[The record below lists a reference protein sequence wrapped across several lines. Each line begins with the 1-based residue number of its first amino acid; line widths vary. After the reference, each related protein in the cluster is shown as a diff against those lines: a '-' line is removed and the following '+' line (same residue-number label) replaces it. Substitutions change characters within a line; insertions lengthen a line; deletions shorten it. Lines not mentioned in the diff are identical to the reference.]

1 MDVTE
6 RWWAIAG
13 SGGLLLLVGVLA
25 EQPRFIFPAAGLG
38 AWILGIAVVA
48 SESFTHSRTHTEID
62 YSIATDDAFVGTET
76 AVTLHVGRPPATAT
90 VPLTVAIDTPP
101 GVSIESGEPTIDLA
115 AGETDGETE
124 VTVSYSVAGQFD
136 FPPATV
142 SLTDPVGLY
151 QTQYH
156 YASTPKITVRP
167 QGSTLH
173 IGRGG
178 EGLQSAY
185 GQHQSDT
192 PGPGVATREL
202 REYLPGDDFQQID
215 WNATARLSE
224 TYIRETE
231 GETDRRTVLIVDHRS
246 RMERGKTGET
256 MLAYTRE
263 VASGIARAATDT
275 GDPLGLHTVGEHG
288 ITHTVQ
294 PSTTPQTYAR
304 VESLLYDLTP
314 TGDTTVPGTR
324 SARQAGQLADRLTA
338 DDGQFASVLAPYVTD
353 QTAYT
358 QRFREDP
365 LVNTVQQVGNE
376 VSGDGLL
383 VIITSDAEPA
393 KLREVVKTAIRSGG
407 QVLLF
412 LTPECLFEPPDLATL
427 DDTYEQYRAFEELRR
442 SLESH
447 PRVTVLE
454 IAPETRI
461 QTVLAHRQ
469 EKPTQVR

>member
-6 RWWAIAG
+6 RWWALAG
-13 SGGLLLLVGVLA
+13 SGGLLIVVGVLA
-25 EQPRFIFPAAGLG
+25 EQLRFVFPAAGLG
-38 AWILGIAVVA
+38 AWLLGVAVVS
-48 SESFTHSRTHTEID
+48 SESFTHSQQHTAID
-62 YSIATDDAFVGTET
+62 YSIATENAFVET
-76 AVTLHVGRPPATAT
+76 DTTVTLRVHRPPATAA
-90 VPLTVAIDTPP
+90 VPLSVTIETPP
-101 GVSIESGEPTIDLA
+101 GISIAAGEPTVSLP
-115 AGETDGETE
+115 AGVTESETE
-124 VTVSYSVAGQFD
+124 VTVAFAVAGQFE
-136 FPPATV
+136 FPPAMVTV
-142 SLTDPVGLY
+142 SDPVGLY

-156 YASTPKITVRP
+156 YTATPQITVRP
-167 QGSTLH
+167 QSPTLH

-178 EGLQSAY
+178 EGLHSAY
-185 GQHQSDT
+185 GQHRSDS
-192 PGPGVATREL
+192 PGPGVTTREL

-231 GETDRRTVLIVDHRS
+231 GETDRRTVLIVDHRG
-246 RMERGKTGET
+246 RMDGGEAGNT
-256 MLAYTRE
+256 MLAYARE
-263 VASGIARAATDT
+263 VASGIARAAADN
-275 GDPLGLHTVGEHG
+275 GDPLGLRTVGNHG

-294 PSTTPQTYAR
+294 PSMTPQTYAR
-304 VESLLYDLTP
+304 VEALLYDLTP

-324 SARQAGQLADRLTA
+324 SARQAGRLADRLAA
-338 DDGQFASVLAPYVTD
+338 DDGQFATVVAPYVTD

-358 QRFREDP
+358 HRLREDP

-383 VIITSDAEPA
+383 VIVTSDAEPA
-393 KLREVVKTAIRSGG
+393 KLREVVKMAIQSGG
-407 QVLLF
+407 QILIF
-412 LTPECLFEPPDLATL
+412 LTPECLFESSDLATL
-427 DDTYEQYRAFEELRR
+427 DDTYERYRTFEELRR
-442 SLESH
+442 TLDSH

>member
-6 RWWAIAG
+6 RWWAITG
-13 SGGLLLLVGVLA
+13 SGSLLLLVGILA
-25 EQPRFIFPAAGLG
+25 EQPRFVFPAAGLG
-38 AWILGIAVVA
+38 AWILGVAVVA
-48 SESFTHSRTHTEID
+48 SNSFTQSQTHTEID
-62 YSIATDDAFVGTET
+62 YSIAAADAFVET
-76 AVTLHVGRPPATAT
+76 ATPVTLHVHRPPATAR
-90 VPLTVAIDTPP
+90 VPLTVTIDTPP
-101 GVSIESGEPTIDLA
+101 GVSVESGEPTVDLA
-115 AGETDGETE
+115 AGETDAKTE
-124 VTVSYSVAGQFD
+124 CTVSYSVAGQFD

-142 SLTDPVGLY
+142 SLTGPVGLY

-156 YASTPKITVRP
+156 SAVTPEVTVRP
-167 QGSTLH
+167 RSPTLH

-185 GQHQSDT
+185 GQHQSNS

-231 GETDRRTVLIVDHRS
+231 GETDRRTVLIVDHRG
-246 RMERGKTGET
+246 RMECGKTGET
-256 MLAYTRE
+256 MLAYARE
-263 VASGIARAATDT
+263 VATGIARAAADA
-275 GDPLGLHTVGEHG
+275 GDPLGLYTVGERG

-294 PSTTPQTYAR
+294 PSTASQTYAR

-324 SARQAGQLADRLTA
+324 SARQAGRLSDRLTA
-338 DDGQFASVLAPYVTD
+338 DDGQFATVLAPYMTD

-383 VIITSDAEPA
+383 VVVTSDTEPA

-407 QVLLF
+407 QILVF
-412 LTPECLFEPPDLATL
+412 LTPECLFESRDFATL
-427 DDTYEQYRAFEELRR
+427 DETYEQYRTFEELRR
-442 SLESH
+442 TLESH